1 MKSKFGSLLAMLLCG
16 ASFVTHAVPITYEH
30 DYGGVYDI
38 QCTAG
43 TCAEPKS
50 IAWTFSYTLD
60 EGNEENSGWVY
71 TLSEG
76 EEPVQT
82 YVSSQGSLFRRLP
95 NSASGASVWRVFT
108 APQVD
113 PLDGVGFTTIL
124 LLSGR
129 LDGCPYVE
137 SCEAVAIMAHWSS
150 SGASE
155 ASALFSALRDPE
167 GGVSGLEFIVPM
179 YQAVGIVSDPY
190 QPLEGDQT
198 LVYGSEFLIQS
209 SNVPEPTSLALL
221 GIGLAAFG
229 VSRRRLR
236 G

>member
-60 EGNEENSGWVY
+60 EGNEETSGWVY

-95 NSASGASVWRVFT
+95 NTTSGASVWQVFT

-113 PLDGVGFTTIL
+113 PLAGFGFTTIL
-124 LLSGR
+124 LGAGR
-129 LDGCPYVE
+129 LDGCIYRE
-137 SCEAVAIMAHWSS
+137 SCEAVAVIAHWSS
-150 SGASE
+150 SGAAE
-155 ASALFSALRDPE
+155 ASTLISALRQDDAGPL
-167 GGVSGLEFIVPM
+167 VLMIPAF
-179 YQAVGIVSDPY
+179 QAFGYVSDPY
-190 QPLEGDQT
+190 QPTDSIF
-198 LVYGSEFLIQS
+198 VYGSELLIQS
-209 SNVPEPTSLALL
+209 SDVPEPTPLALL